1 MRVCVCIYLYISI
14 TFVGIMYVMYMA
26 VCLCVAWMLVPKEK
40 GLLCSAL
47 SFHWLSLKPYSI

>member
-1 MRVCVCIYLYISI
+1 MCVCIDLYISI
-14 TFVGIMYVMYMA
+14 TFDGIMYVMYMA